1 MIAEK
6 HAFDLDVN
14 QTLVKFCYEAV
25 LFGKRRSASVGGTS
39 LQFAMHIGGQD
50 KAGFALQLQP
60 TQTSCFS
67 PLMNERKTT
76 GLPDKIYGDI
86 LNRIVEGEYKEGER
100 LPTEHALAER
110 FATSRPTVREA
121 LARLR
126 ADGIIMTRH
135 GSGTTV
141 ARRPDP
147 DVRRFAPLETL
158 SDIRRCYEF
167 RIVTEAGAAAQAAL
181 KADADDIAAIQHAWD
196 ELERIIETRGIGAQD
211 DFLFHLAVARASKNP
226 FFITVMS
233 FIEEQILFS
242 MNLSRN
248 LSLVK
253 TVERQRLV
261 QAEHMAV
268 LDAIRRK
275 DAAAAGAAM
284 RAHLENALERMF
296 GS

>member
-1 MIAEK
+1 M
-6 HAFDLDVN
+6 
-14 QTLVKFCYEAV
+14 
-25 LFGKRRSASVGGTS
+25 
-39 LQFAMHIGGQD
+39 
-50 KAGFALQLQP
+50 
-60 TQTSCFS
+60 
-67 PLMNERKTT
+67 MNERKST
-76 GLPDKIYGDI
+76 GLPDKIYSDI
-86 LNRIVEGEYKEGER
+86 LNRILEGEYKEGER

-110 FATSRPTVREA
+110 FETSRPTVREA

-126 ADGIIMTRH
+126 ADGIIVTRH

-167 RIVTEAGAAAQAAL
+167 RIVTEAGAAELAAE
-181 KADADDIAAIQHAWD
+181 KAEPEDIAAIQFAWD
-196 ELERIIETRGIGAQD
+196 ELERIVETQGIGAKD
-211 DFLFHLAVARASKNP
+211 DFSFHLAVARASKNP

-233 FIEEQILFS
+233 FIEEQIVFS

-253 TVERQRLV
+253 TLERQRLV
-261 QAEHMAV
+261 QAEHLAV
-268 LDAIRRK
+268 LEAVRRK
-275 DAAAAGAAM
+275 DPAAAGAAM
-284 RAHLENALERMF
+284 RLHLENALERMF

>member
-1 MIAEK
+1 
-6 HAFDLDVN
+6 
-14 QTLVKFCYEAV
+14 
-25 LFGKRRSASVGGTS
+25 
-39 LQFAMHIGGQD
+39 
-50 KAGFALQLQP
+50 
-60 TQTSCFS
+60 
-67 PLMNERKTT
+67 MNDRKIK
-76 GLPDKIYGDI
+76 GLPDQIYGDI
-86 LNRIVEGEYKEGER
+86 LNRILEGEYKEGER

-126 ADGIIMTRH
+126 ADGIISTRH

-167 RIVTEAGAAAQAAL
+167 RIVTEAGAAAHAAL
-181 KADADDIAAIQHAWD
+181 KADADDIDAIQQAWD
-196 ELERIIETRGIGAQD
+196 ELERIIEARGIGAKD
-211 DFLFHLAVARASKNP
+211 DFMFHLAVARASKNP

-233 FIEEQILFS
+233 FIEEQIVFS

-253 TVERQRLV
+253 TIERQRLV

-268 LDAIRRK
+268 LDAIRRQ
-275 DAAAAGAAM
+275 DAAGAGAAM